1 MKHIIL
7 TTLLLRASTV
17 LGSRDDVK
25 LELGATPLDVAGI
38 VAAISNV
45 QKNVT
50 DAPSFFPNIMVATS
64 TGVNLPDTSTTAT
77 SVKSPSTEAPT
88 SAPLMKLTLARDDT
102 NGTTV
107 VTTVAPT
114 TLGTADAEELETTT
128 EMEDLN
134 TTTTINPIHLPDTG
148 IFSTQGFDRWRSWV
162 SAMRDPEVN
171 PDGVAWW
178 PEILT
183 TGTQRLMHIYNP
195 FRGFGSRALKATKS
209 ASDLLTVYEHRDA
222 IIEALETN
230 KVEPSLNSILK
241 YTHELEKKEFADKL
255 TNIINRNGTVDDAK
269 VGKQAEQETNSN
281 DVSNDANKNLVVG
294 PATAP
299 FDVSLVNFVL
309 KSLYV
314 LAALLYIP
322 FSGIDNFFTAPL
334 PPEMD
339 SLSGQLRFF
348 GLQALLGPDY
358 VVDYDPPASEE
369 EAEYEYEYEYVDE
382 EVRRADL
389 GKAKKKSTK
398 KSSKPGAKKQQSK
411 KPSKETTY
419 YNTVNSEVRAPPSR
433 YGEAPPGAPP
443 KTYSSYSSYKHE
455 PMELS

>member
-7 TTLLLRASTV
+7 TTLLLRASTA
-17 LGSRDDVK
+17 LGSSDDVK

-77 SVKSPSTEAPT
+77 SVKAPSTEAPT

-107 VTTVAPT
+107 VTTSAPT

-148 IFSTQGFDRWRSWV
+148 IFSAQGFDRWRSWV

-178 PEILT
+178 PEILA

-222 IIEALETN
+222 IIEALDTN
-230 KVEPSLNSILK
+230 KVEPSLNSILE
-241 YTHELEKKEFADKL
+241 YTRELEKKEFADKL
-255 TNIINRNGTVDDAK
+255 NNMISRNGTVDDAK
-269 VGKQAEQETNSN
+269 IGKQAEQETNSN
-281 DVSNDANKNLVVG
+281 DVTNDANKNLVVG
-294 PATAP
+294 PATTP

-314 LAALLYIP
+314 LAGECFSAVFVYVCFILYIY
-322 FSGIDNFFTAPL
+322 F
-334 PPEMD
+334 MW
-339 SLSGQLRFF
+339 
-348 GLQALLGPDY
+348 Y
-358 VVDYDPPASEE
+358 
-369 EAEYEYEYEYVDE
+369 
-382 EVRRADL
+382 
-389 GKAKKKSTK
+389 
-398 KSSKPGAKKQQSK
+398 
-411 KPSKETTY
+411 
-419 YNTVNSEVRAPPSR
+419 
-433 YGEAPPGAPP
+433 
-443 KTYSSYSSYKHE
+443 
-455 PMELS
+455 